1 MEGSNST
8 LSQELANWLAD
19 LRTQWS
25 GKIEQPLKQP
35 VVFLYAF
42 LGASTIVFSLAFEH
56 YRTLLQSLLQPQTRQ
71 PTSPSMWRLYSLL
84 FGSSFR
90 CYLRL

>member
-25 GKIEQPLKQP
+25 GKIEQP

-42 LGASTIVFSLAFEH
+42 LGASTIVFSLAFE
-56 YRTLLQSLLQPQTRQ
+56 RLQDALTIALTAADTTTNVPLHVA
-71 PTSPSMWRLYSLL
+71 LYSLL

>member
-8 LSQELANWLAD
+8 LRQELANWLAD

-42 LGASTIVFSLAFEH
+42 LGA
-56 YRTLLQSLLQPQTRQ
+56 
-71 PTSPSMWRLYSLL
+71 
-84 FGSSFR
+84 
-90 CYLRL
+90 